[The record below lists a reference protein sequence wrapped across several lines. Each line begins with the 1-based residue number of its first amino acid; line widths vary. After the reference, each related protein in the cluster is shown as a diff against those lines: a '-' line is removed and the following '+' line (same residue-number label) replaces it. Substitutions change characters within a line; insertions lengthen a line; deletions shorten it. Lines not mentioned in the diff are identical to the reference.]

1 MSLAPPIGGWKGSCV
16 RVGVSCCILAVDDK
30 TAAKCFAPDVLLLVK
45 KDVYTV
51 LFGIIELRTFF
62 TQNA

>member
-1 MSLAPPIGGWKGSCV
+1 MRVGKAVVAV
-16 RVGVSCCILAVDDK
+16 RAGVSCCILAVDDK

-62 TQNA
+62 TQNAKLFS